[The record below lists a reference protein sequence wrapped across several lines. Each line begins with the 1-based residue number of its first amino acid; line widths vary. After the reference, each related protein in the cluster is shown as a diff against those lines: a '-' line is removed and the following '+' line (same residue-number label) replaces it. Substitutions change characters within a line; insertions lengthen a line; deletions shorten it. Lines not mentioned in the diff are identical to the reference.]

1 MDYHTLKTLEFQ
13 KITDLI
19 KSHAASELG
28 ASVTDSLLIP
38 QSSPTEI
45 QTALR
50 ETTEFTDLIK
60 INGGLPMGGLR
71 DVRQQLDDAFS
82 QGVVLEPGQFL
93 DIALLL
99 KTVQEVENY
108 IGDDRTLYPLL
119 FSRVD
124 RLDRLETLSKNI
136 GRCIGE
142 DASVKDNASPQLA
155 RIRRAIK
162 SQRSHIKKVL
172 EKILA
177 RREEIVQENL
187 ITLRNG
193 RYVIPL
199 RTDFGKAMKGIIHDK
214 SQSGLTFF
222 VEPGETVEINN
233 ELAKLIKDEEA
244 EVYQILR
251 QLTEEVK
258 SEAEAIENNCRQLA
272 ELDFVYAK
280 ARFSLEYNCREPLIN
295 TDNFTHLLQA
305 RHPLLLLKKSEKV
318 EGATEAGEEVVPL
331 TITIGQDYETLLI
344 SGPNTGGK
352 TVALKTAGLL
362 NLMAQAGC
370 HIPVAEGSSV
380 GIFKSIFADIGDEQ
394 SIEQNLSTF
403 SSHMK
408 NIIDIANWADESSLV
423 LLDELGSGT
432 DPLEGAALGIALL
445 EHLTARKVKTIA
457 TTHHDLLKTH
467 VYTSESMENGSFEFD
482 LETLRPTY
490 RFQLGVPGGSNALE
504 IAGRLGLPE
513 PLLQRSRMEMGD
525 SRLKIHHLISELKAD
540 IKRIEEEREGVA
552 KEKKRLQGIKERYLK
567 IIHTEKEENE
577 KSRMELQR
585 QVKEF
590 MARSRSEIR
599 AALEEIEARADEK
612 ATDAPAQKALA
623 RITAQSEEIGL
634 EKKPSVRE
642 KEELHKGDQ
651 VFIQTLGLR
660 GTLLDEPSASERV
673 YVQYEDK
680 TLRVPLVDLQ
690 KDESSPMDTIE
701 NLSNNI
707 KYELQT
713 TDKHP
718 ADSLNIIGKTIEEAL
733 PIVDKALDNAFLQGV
748 SSLTIIHGMGTGRLR
763 EAVEELLSEHP
774 LVKSFEPASRHQGGR
789 GATMVEL

>member
-28 ASVTDSLLIP
+28 ASITDSLLIP
-38 QSSPTEI
+38 QSSLTEI
-45 QTALR
+45 QTSLR
-50 ETTEFTDLIK
+50 ETTEFKELIK
-60 INGGLPMGGLR
+60 INGGLPMVGLR
-71 DVRQQLDDAFS
+71 DVRQQLDDAFA

-119 FSRVD
+119 LARVD
-124 RLDRLETLSKNI
+124 RLDRLESLSKNI

-162 SQRSHIKKVL
+162 NQRSHIKKVL

-199 RTDFGKAMKGIIHDK
+199 RTDFGKAMEGIIHDK

-233 ELAKLIKDEEA
+233 ELAKLIKDEET

-251 QLTEEVK
+251 QLTDEVK
-258 SEAEAIENNCRQLA
+258 SEAGAIENNCRQLA

-280 ARFSLEYNCREPLIN
+280 ARFSLEYNCREPLVN
-295 TDNFTHLLQA
+295 TDNFSHLLQA
-305 RHPLLLLKKSEKV
+305 KHPLLLLKRSEKV
-318 EGATEAGEEVVPL
+318 EGAGEEVVPL

-370 HIPVAEGSSV
+370 HIPVAEGSNV
-380 GIFKSIFADIGDEQ
+380 GIFRSIFADIGDEQ
-394 SIEQNLSTF
+394 SIEQSLSTF

-408 NIIDIANWADESSLV
+408 NIIDIANRADESSLV

-432 DPLEGAALGIALL
+432 DPLEGAALGVALL

-467 VYTSESMENGSFEFD
+467 VYASESMENGSFEFD
-482 LETLRPTY
+482 PETLRPTY

-504 IAGRLGLPE
+504 IAERLGLPE
-513 PLLQRSRMEMGD
+513 PLLQRSRVELGD

-540 IKRIEEEREGVA
+540 IKRIEEEREGA
-552 KEKKRLQGIKERYLK
+552 AREKKRLQGIKERYLK

-590 MARSRSEIR
+590 IARSRSEIR
-599 AALEEIEARADEK
+599 AALEEIEARADGK
-612 ATDAPAQKALA
+612 PTDAPAQRALA
-623 RITAQSEEIGL
+623 RVTAQSEEIGL
-634 EKKPSVRE
+634 EKKLSAGE

-660 GTLLDEPSASERV
+660 GILLDEPSDSERV
-673 YVQYEDK
+673 YVKCEDK
-680 TLRVPLVDLQ
+680 TLRVPLADLV
-690 KDESSPMDTIE
+690 KDESSTMNTTE
-701 NLSNNI
+701 NLSNKI
-707 KYELQT
+707 KYELHIQG
-713 TDKHP
+713 KRP

-733 PIVDKALDNAFLQGV
+733 PEVDKALDDAFLQGV

-763 EAVEELLSEHP
+763 EAVEELLGEHP
-774 LVKSFEPASRHQGGR
+774 LVKSFEPASRQQGGR
-789 GATMVEL
+789 GATVVEI